1 MNNELL
7 NIKLTENDTIKSVDL
22 VSIINTFREVE
33 GKKELQHKSF
43 MTKIRKEVE
52 MLKSLGLDGEIYYK
66 PSSYIN
72 SQNKEQLCYELN
84 KEAVKYM
91 ADMTKSR
98 DKEVLLKVYEYM
110 GGDSS
115 VVYCMDRFETTFFN
129 KLSDTLQ
136 AMDVELDTQKNV
148 LDKYK
153 LDGFLPQYNI
163 VIEYDEEQH
172 NVEPQKSKDIKRQK
186 EIEDKFGYK
195 FIRLNYKDTD
205 AYNVGLVIKE
215 LIKYIVERKN

>member
-1 MNNELL
+1 MDNGLL
-7 NIKLTENDTIKSVDL
+7 NIKLENDNTIRSVDL
-22 VSIINTFREVE
+22 AEIINHFRKVE
-33 GKKELQHKSF
+33 GREKLRHYHF
-43 MTKIRKEVE
+43 MRKIRN
-52 MLKSLGLDGEIYYK
+52 DGIPFKLIEYK
-66 PSSYIN
+66 D
-72 SQNKEQLCYELN
+72 KKGEKRLCYALN
-84 KEAVKYM
+84 KEAVKHT

-110 GGDSS
+110 GGDSC
-115 VVYCMDRFETTFFN
+115 VVYCIDRFETTFFN

-136 AMDVELDTQKNV
+136 AMDIELDTQKNV
-148 LDKYK
+148 LDKYR

-163 VIEYDEEQH
+163 AIEYDEEQH